1 MVPISLYLWMLPAH
15 FIAYLIHK
23 VFSLMGYNN
32 LDLKVIDTLHEQ
44 KLFYPNI
51 FYYSYLI

>member
-15 FIAYLIHK
+15 FIAYLNHK